1 MRDWRRTL
9 DFVLFRF
16 VTVASPLLLLL
27 LLRHLLHLFIRLS
40 CFIQVNFIRFLLRP
54 FQDRI
59 FSHRRVVFWGG
70 LRYVMGTGNGTISIN
85 GHWQLLEAEI
95 WGNQRDFIVRTN
107 GDTSNPALVT
117 WTLGGKVVTIDLWE
131 CIVQIRYHP
140 NWTEWSDRL
149 NGFPTQSPPGVVLGS
164 DLNTVLE

>member
-1 MRDWRRTL
+1 MGDWRRTL

-27 LLRHLLHLFIRLS
+27 LLRHLLHLFIWLS

-54 FQDRI
+54 FQDQI

-70 LRYVMGTGNGTISIN
+70 LRYVMGTGNGTIYSN
-85 GHWQLLEAEI
+85 GHWQLLETEI
-95 WGNQRDFIVRTN
+95 WGNQRDFMVRTD

-117 WTLGGKVVTIDLWE
+117 WTLGGKVVIYRSLGMHCPD
-131 CIVQIRYHP
+131 QISSKLDWMKRSIKWIS
-140 NWTEWSDRL
+140 NSIATRSCSWI
-149 NGFPTQSPPGVVLGS
+149 GS
-164 DLNTVLE
+164 